1 MSKKFTSLLIA
12 GIIGGT
18 LTAGADEIEFTYNT
32 DGLIANVYGYN
43 FKETY
48 DVAIRIAD
56 PQYVGCRVKGFV
68 VDLPV
73 KEDAVDNITG
83 WLSTELKVTD
93 GVNAPDITTVPGE
106 MDDRLVLNVTFP
118 TPYTITEAGVWVG
131 YSFDITSLKTSQGSY
146 PGAPIAYVKTS
157 DTPEYGLWARSSRK
171 HPEWFN
177 QGAALNGVSDMIV
190 TLDMDFGPDD
200 AAIGL
205 PAQSYIKAGEV
216 CDVPVTLTNHG
227 EAPLQD
233 ITFSYSIG
241 DYSNTGSL
249 HLDSPIAVDGAKATV
264 NLPVGPVETL
274 GKFPFKVKLETSNGK
289 PNTDPGREA
298 EATMNVWPLIPVTR
312 PLVEEFTGLGCGWC
326 PAGYVAMEY
335 MLQTHGDMFVGM
347 AYHSTEYENGM
358 MSCVPVRKFP
368 INVTSYPYSDINRA
382 VGLEP
387 AQIPFHWD
395 EFAALKSPAAIE
407 ADFKWNDEAHT
418 SATVT
423 AKVTFVMDMDNAD
436 YRLAFGLTANG
447 IKNGKW
453 KQRNYFAGRPSGT
466 GVESP
471 LWDVFLNGEEYVGG
485 LTFNDVVVYCPNAG
499 GEENSVPS
507 SIKAG
512 QTITYDWTVDMND
525 VKNIKGEKIINEG
538 ASIQGVAILLDNLG
552 EAVNSIK
559 TAAVE
564 YHDCPYTSGIEGI
577 SVENPD
583 IVSTQYYNL
592 QGVAVKNPDKGIY
605 IKSEILSDGTRR
617 NVKVTIP

>member
-577 SVENPD
+577 SAENAEV
-583 IVSTQYYNL
+583 VSTLYYNL
-592 QGVAVKNPDKGIY
+592 QGVAVKNPAKGIFL
-605 IKSEILSDGTRR
+605 KSETLSDGSRR
-617 NVKVTIP
+617 TSKITIP

>member
-1 MSKKFTSLLIA
+1 MIRKITSLLIA
-12 GIIGGT
+12 GIVCGT

-93 GVNAPDITTVPGE
+93 GVNAPDITTVPGV

-118 TPYTITEAGVWVG
+118 TPYTITDAGVWVG

-177 QGAALNGVSDMIV
+177 QGAAINGVSDMIV

-205 PAQSYIKAGEV
+205 PAESYVKAGEV

-241 DYSNTGSL
+241 DYTNTGSV
-249 HLDSPIAVDGAKATV
+249 HLSEPIAVDGAKATV

-289 PNTDPGREA
+289 PNTDPMREA

-312 PLVEEFTGLGCGWC
+312 PLVEEFTGLGCGAC

-335 MLQTHGDMFVGM
+335 LAEKYGDMFVGM
-347 AYHSTEYENGM
+347 AYHCSEYENGM
-358 MSCVPVRKFP
+358 MTCVSDRKLPVPVS
-368 INVTSYPYSDINRA
+368 SYPYSDINRA
-382 VGLEP
+382 VGMYPGDL
-387 AQIPFHWD
+387 PFHW
-395 EFAALKSPAAIE
+395 EQYAALRSPAAIE
-407 ADFKWNDEAHT
+407 ADFRWNDDAHT

-447 IKNGKW
+447 LKNPKW
-453 KQRNYFAGRPSGT
+453 KQHNYYSGKSEGY

-471 LWDVFLNGEEYVGG
+471 LWDLFLKGDEWVAD

-499 GEENSVPS
+499 GEENSIPATV
-507 SIKAG
+507 KAG
-512 QTITYDWTVDMND
+512 ETITYDWTVDMKD
-525 VKNIKGEKIINEG
+525 VKNIKGEYIINPG
-538 ASIQGVAILLDNLG
+538 ATIQGVAILLDNLG
-552 EAVNSIK
+552 ESVNCIK
-559 TAAVE
+559 TAAME
-564 YHDCPYTSGIEGI
+564 YHDCEISGIEGI
-577 SVENPD
+577 SDGNVD
-583 IVSTQYYNL
+583 IVSTRYYNL
-592 QGVAVKNPDKGIY
+592 QGVAVRNPTKGIY
-605 IKSEILSDGTRR
+605 LKSETMSDGTRR
-617 NVKVTIP
+617 TSKVTIQ

>member
-1 MSKKFTSLLIA
+1 MSKKITSILIA
-12 GIIGGT
+12 GLIGGT
-18 LTAGADEIEFTYNT
+18 LTAGADEIEFTYNPGFENAT
-32 DGLIANVYGYN
+32 VYGYN
-43 FKETY
+43 RKEKY
-48 DVAIRIAD
+48 DVAIRIAN
-56 PQYVGCRVKGFV
+56 PQYTGTRVKGFKV
-68 VDLPV
+68 NLPV
-73 KEDAVDNITG
+73 TEDAIEDVTG
-83 WLSTELKVTD
+83 WLSTELKLTD

-106 MDDRLVLNVTFP
+106 IDGEYILNVSFP
-118 TPYTITEAGVWVG
+118 TPYTITDAGVWVG
-131 YSFDITSLKTSQGSY
+131 YSFNITALGTNYYY
-146 PGAPIAYVKTS
+146 PGVPIAYVKTTENL
-157 DTPEYGLWARSSRK
+157 DYGLWAHSSK
-171 HPEWFN
+171 SHTEWYN
-177 QGAALNGVSDMIV
+177 LGEELGGVSDMVV
-190 TLDMDFGPDD
+190 TLDMDFGPND
-200 AAIGL
+200 AAIKL

-216 CDVPVTLTNHG
+216 YDVPVTLINHG
-227 EAPLQD
+227 ESPLQD

-249 HLDSPIAVDGAKATV
+249 HLADPIAVDGARATV
-264 NLPVGPVETL
+264 NLPLGPVGTL
-274 GKFPFKVKLETSNGK
+274 GQFPFKVKLETSNGK
-289 PNTDPGREA
+289 TNTDPGREA

-347 AYHSTEYENGM
+347 AYHSAEYENGM

-387 AQIPFHWD
+387 AQIPFRWD
-395 EFAALKSPAAIE
+395 EYAALKSPAAIE

-436 YRLAFGLTANG
+436 YKLAFGLTANG
-447 IKNGKW
+447 LRNGRW
-453 KQRNYFAGRPSGT
+453 AQRNYFHEWSTGT
-466 GVESP
+466 GVDSP
-471 LWDVFLNGEEYVGG
+471 LWDLFLNKEDEYVRD

-499 GEENSVPS
+499 GEENSVPA

-512 QTITYDWTVDMND
+512 QIITYDWTVDMND

-538 ASIQGVAILLDNLG
+538 ASIQGVAILLDNQG

-564 YHDCPYTSGIEGI
+564 YHDCPYTSGIEEI
-577 SVENPD
+577 SAENANV
-583 IVSTQYYNL
+583 VSTLYYNL
-592 QGVAVKNPDKGIY
+592 QGVAVKNPAKGIFL
-605 IKSEILSDGTRR
+605 KSETLSDGSRR
-617 NVKVTIP
+617 TSKITIP